1 MIVLGLTGSIGMGK
15 STTALMFKEF
25 GIAVHDAD
33 ATVHRLYAGKAA
45 PLVEA
50 TFPGSADENGVD
62 REKLAKFV
70 VGNEVQMKKLEAIIH
85 PLVRTEEEKF
95 LSRAK
100 VADANLVILDI
111 PLLFE
116 TGGEK
121 RVDGVVVVTAPQS
134 VQRQRVL
141 AREGMNEEKFSAIL
155 ARQYPDDKKRQN
167 ADFIINTSKG
177 MESARDEV
185 VSIIE
190 QVQSGK
196 WQPLS
201 N

>member
-15 STTALMFKEF
+15 STTALMFKDF

-33 ATVHRLYAGKAA
+33 ATVHTLYVGKAA

-50 TFPGSADENGVD
+50 AFSGTTDENGVD
-62 REKLAKFV
+62 RNKLAKFV
-70 VGNEVQMKKLEAIIH
+70 FGNDEQMKKLEAIIH
-85 PLVRTEEEKF
+85 PLVREEEEEF
-95 LSRAK
+95 LSRAM
-100 VADANLVILDI
+100 VAGANLVILDI

-141 AREGMNEEKFSAIL
+141 AREGMSEEKFVAIL

-167 ADFIINTSKG
+167 ADFLINTSKG

-196 WQPLS
+196 WQPSS

>member
-15 STTALMFKEF
+15 STTAMMFKDS
-25 GIAVHDAD
+25 GVAVHDAD
-33 ATVHRLYAGKAA
+33 ATVHKLYAGKAA

-50 TFPGSADENGVD
+50 AFPDTTDENGVN
-62 REKLAKFV
+62 RNRLAKIV
-70 VGNEVQMKKLEAIIH
+70 VGNEQQMKKLEAIIH
-85 PLVRTEEEKF
+85 PLVRVEEEEF
-95 LSRAK
+95 LSNARA
-100 VADANLVILDI
+100 AGATLVILDI

-134 VQRQRVL
+134 VQQQRVL
-141 AREGMNEEKFSAIL
+141 ARDAMTIEKLTAIL
-155 ARQYPDDKKRQN
+155 ARQYPDVIKRQN
-167 ADFIINTSKG
+167 ADFIIDTSKG
-177 MESARDEV
+177 LESARNEV
-185 VSIIE
+185 ASIIE

-196 WQPLS
+196 WQPSS